1 MFIVNYGKV
10 FLIALLFFM
19 TPSVSADIIKLNNSN
34 RIFEGY
40 IIGENHAN
48 YIVKLKGGGK
58 CQVPKNWVK
67 EIIEKEISDDKLYSD
82 YDIYQQR
89 LNNIDLNNA
98 DKQYDLGVWC
108 LKKTLYQLAEEHLKK
123 AKEINPALGKKI
135 DKKLKYIDNIN
146 AEIIFAYAQGDMKYN
161 QYLETENTILKL
173 LSRYPDTDYTSQ
185 AEDILIIIWGQER
198 AMEILN
204 KKNNLPEV
212 ATFSSQ
218 MRGTLEH
225 LESSELKEAYLQK
238 CFDKARMFEERAE
251 EVAENQRQS
260 YYAQAQRCYAMLT
273 EVATG
278 YIKNYSASR
287 VDKLANKTIISYVA
301 PRSSGEVSD
310 ICWNM
315 EKISDQKKIV
325 DACNYYLKLGHKYYL
340 QAKKKRG
347 KERQESANIG
357 YYCYSI
363 VYYFTTSS
371 DLKEEAAN
379 RMQECKIL
387 SR

>member
-123 AKEINPALGKKI
+123 AKEINPALGEKI

-204 KKNNLPEV
+204 KK
-212 ATFSSQ
+212 
-218 MRGTLEH
+218 
-225 LESSELKEAYLQK
+225 K
-238 CFDKARMFEERAE
+238 
-251 EVAENQRQS
+251 
-260 YYAQAQRCYAMLT
+260 
-273 EVATG
+273 
-278 YIKNYSASR
+278 
-287 VDKLANKTIISYVA
+287 
-301 PRSSGEVSD
+301 
-310 ICWNM
+310 
-315 EKISDQKKIV
+315 
-325 DACNYYLKLGHKYYL
+325 
-340 QAKKKRG
+340 
-347 KERQESANIG
+347 
-357 YYCYSI
+357 
-363 VYYFTTSS
+363 
-371 DLKEEAAN
+371 
-379 RMQECKIL
+379 
-387 SR
+387 